1 MRHLLGVTGMR
12 KQFVFGIGTG
22 RCGTSSLRALLN
34 LQRSSQFY
42 HELRPL
48 TKWENDLASVREKT
62 AALANLSATFVG
74 DAAFYYLPYV
84 PYLINEL
91 NARIVCLKR
100 DKESTVSS
108 YLKWTKGR
116 NHWIRHR
123 GWRWR
128 LDPEWDSCFPK
139 YGVLRKR
146 TAVSQYYDD
155 YYGRVDDL
163 LKTYPSHL
171 MLLSTDGLND
181 ALQVSRVLT
190 FCGFVAPT
198 IATHIKRNTILHPDY
213 LHSPSNAK
221 RAA

>member
-1 MRHLLGVTGMR
+1 MK

-22 RCGTSSLRALLN
+22 RCGTSSLRALLD
-34 LQRSSQFY
+34 LQSSAKFH
-42 HELRPL
+42 HEMRPL
-48 TKWENDLASVREKT
+48 TKWENDLTSVREKA
-62 AALANLSATFVG
+62 AALASLTETFVG

-100 DKESTVSS
+100 NKADTVDS

-116 NHWIRHR
+116 NHWISHR

-128 LDPEWDSCFPK
+128 LDPEWDSCYPK
-139 YGVLRKR
+139 YDVFTKR

-163 LKTYPSHL
+163 LREYPSN
-171 MLLSTDGLND
+171 LLLLPTESLND
-181 ALQVSRVLT
+181 SLQVGRVLG
-190 FCGFVAPT
+190 FCGFLAPT

-213 LHSPSNAK
+213 LHAPSTAK